1 MKHLNKYLHSIVT
14 KLKEKNKVFLIG
26 IDGLEAAG
34 KATLA
39 DNLSLKLKKNL
50 ISKILKIKI
59 EKITINSGINNL
71 QLWDSLAHLSILT
84 EIDDFTKGK
93 ASKMRGLSNA
103 TTVNEILRYDE
114 SFLKR
119 IRKIQHYF

>member
-1 MKHLNKYLHSIVT
+1 M
-14 KLKEKNKVFLIG
+14 EKNIKIWR
-26 IDGLEAAG
+26 I
-34 KATLA
+34 THRNT
-39 DNLSLKLKKNL
+39 DNNNKNQQ
-50 ISKILKIKI
+50 KNDRQI

-71 QLWDSLAHLSILT
+71 EQWDSLAHLSILN

-93 ASKMRGLSNA
+93 ASKIRGLSNA
-103 TTVNEILRYDE
+103 TTVKEILRYDE